1 MKLKLER
8 GTAKTID
15 EVTVTSDTSDYLM
28 FICLGLTQREHIS
41 VKNELENDLDIEATA
56 DVYFVRNL
64 LSVYIFDVETLPSL
78 DNCFIKYLIPEVDH
92 KSIYKGAILGNN
104 KLGNLAITI
113 YKGELRIGTKFN
125 TLLTMH
131 KE

>member
-1 MKLKLER
+1 MKLKLGR

-15 EVTVTSDTSDYLM
+15 EVTISSDTSDYLM
-28 FICLGLTQREHIS
+28 IICLGLTQREHSS
-41 VKNELENDLDIEATA
+41 VKNELETDLDIEATA

-64 LSVYIFDVETLPSL
+64 LSVYIFDVETMPTL
-78 DNCFIKYLIPEVDH
+78 DNGFIKDLIPEVDH